1 MHWLESLEA
10 KLLAAVC
17 GVALISIGILA
28 WVNIRYEQ
36 GERVE
41 LMIQGA
47 SQFSDTVK
55 RSTHYAMLQNR
66 WEDAFHIMDTI
77 GKQEGVT
84 RVRVFSKEGVILFSN
99 DRTEV
104 GKAVDKRAESCY
116 ACHAAERP
124 LERLMLPDRARIFKD
139 ADGQRLLGMITALY
153 NEPGC
158 SEGCHVHPKN
168 KSVLG
173 VLDITLSLAKVDEDI
188 AAMTRRTAAFAG
200 TTIVLLA
207 MILAAIVRRGV
218 VRPVRELVEGTRR
231 VAQGDL
237 DHRIAVRTVDEI
249 GLLAASF
256 NRMTEALGKAQ
267 AELDALVATL
277 EHRVE
282 ERTQELREA
291 QAQLVQTEKLASLG
305 KLSASIAH
313 EINNPLSGILTYA
326 KLLSRKFR
334 AGPPDVE
341 GVQAALQQLS
351 LVERETQRCCSIVR
365 NLLDF
370 ARQREPSFQPVDLR
384 TAVEEALSLLAH
396 RLSIQNVELIRE
408 FGPVPTVR
416 ADFGQLRQAFV
427 NILMNACEAMPGGGT
442 LRVVTR
448 EVGLPGEGTGRTL
461 SPTGKPAP
469 PAGPPVRFAEV
480 AISDSGQGIAPEH
493 LSKIFDPFFTTK
505 EKGTGLGLSVVYGIM
520 EKHGG
525 KIAVDSRVGQGTTV
539 TLRFPATEPGP
550 ECLIS

>member
-1 MHWLESLEA
+1 MRWLESLQA

-17 GVALISIGILA
+17 GVALVSIGVFA

-36 GERVE
+36 AERVD
-41 LMIQGA
+41 LVIRGA

-84 RVRVFSKEGVILFSN
+84 RVRVFSKEGVILFST
-99 DRTEV
+99 DRSEV
-104 GKAVDKRAESCY
+104 GSAVDKRAESCY

-124 LERLMLPDRARIFKD
+124 LERLMLPDRARIFRD
-139 ADGQRLLGMITALY
+139 AEGGRLLGMITPVY

-158 SEGCHVHPKN
+158 SEGCHVHPKS
-168 KSVLG
+168 KRVLG
-173 VLDITLSLAKVDEDI
+173 VLDITLSLARVDEEI
-188 AAMTRRTAAFAG
+188 AAITRRTAAFAG

-207 MILAAIVRRGV
+207 MILAGIVRRGV

-231 VAQGDL
+231 VAHGDL
-237 DHRIAVRTVDEI
+237 THRIPVRTVDEI
-249 GLLAASF
+249 GVLAASF

-277 EHRVE
+277 EQRVE
-282 ERTQELREA
+282 VRTRELREA
-291 QAQLVQTEKLASLG
+291 QAQLIQTEKLASLG

-334 AGPPDVE
+334 MGPPDAE
-341 GVQAALQQLS
+341 GVQAALQQLG

-370 ARQREPSFQPVDLR
+370 ARLREPSFQAVDVG
-384 TAVEEALSLLAH
+384 AVIVEALSLLEN
-396 RLSIQNVELIRE
+396 RLAIQNVEVARE
-408 FGPVPTVR
+408 LAPVPTVR

-427 NILMNACEAMPGGGT
+427 NILMNACEAMPKGGT
-442 LRVVTR
+442 LRVVAR
-448 EVGLPGEGTGRTL
+448 EVSLPGDGGRGPL
-461 SPTGKPAP
+461 SPTGKS
-469 PAGPPVRFAEV
+469 GPPTRFAEI
-480 AISDSGQGIAPEH
+480 AISDTGSGIPPVH

-505 EKGTGLGLSVVYGIM
+505 EKGTGLGLSVVYGIV

-525 KIAVDSRVGQGTTV
+525 KITVDSRVGQGTTV
-539 TLRFPATEPGP
+539 TVCLPAAAPGMA
-550 ECLIS
+550 

>member
-1 MHWLESLEA
+1 MRWLESLEA

-17 GVALISIGILA
+17 GVALVSIGFFA

-41 LMIQGA
+41 LMIRGA

-77 GKQEGVT
+77 GKQDGVT
-84 RVRVFSKEGVILFSN
+84 RVRVFSKEGVILFST

-116 ACHAAERP
+116 ACHSAERP
-124 LERLMLPDRARIFKD
+124 LERLMLPDRTRIFKD
-139 ADGQRLLGMITALY
+139 VDGQRLLGMITALY

-173 VLDITLSLAKVDEDI
+173 VLDITLTLAKVDEEI
-188 AAMTRRTAAFAG
+188 AAITQRTLAFAG
-200 TTIVLLA
+200 TTILLLA

-237 DHRIAVRTVDEI
+237 AHRIAVRTVDEI

-291 QAQLVQTEKLASLG
+291 QAQLIQTEKLASLG

-384 TAVEEALSLLAH
+384 TAVEEALSLVGH
-396 RLSIQNVELIRE
+396 RLSIQNVEVVRE
-408 FGPVPTVR
+408 FGPVPTVQ

-427 NILMNACEAMPGGGT
+427 NILMNACEAMPGGGA

-448 EVGLPGEGTGRTL
+448 EATLPGEAAGRRVSL
-461 SPTGKPAP
+461 TGKT
-469 PAGPPVRFAEV
+469 GPPVRFAEV
-480 AISDSGQGIAPEH
+480 AISDNGQGIAPEH

-520 EKHGG
+520 EKHSG
-525 KIAVDSRVGQGTTV
+525 KIVVDSRVGQGTTV

-550 ECLIS
+550 SGSA

>member
-1 MHWLESLEA
+1 MRWLESLQA

-17 GVALISIGILA
+17 GVALVSIGVFA

-36 GERVE
+36 AERVD
-41 LMIQGA
+41 LVIRGA

-84 RVRVFSKEGVILFSN
+84 RVRVFTKEGTILFSTE
-99 DRTEV
+99 RSEV
-104 GKAVDKRAESCY
+104 GSAVDKRAESCY

-124 LERLMLPDRARIFKD
+124 LERLMLPDRARIFRD
-139 ADGQRLLGMITALY
+139 AEGQRLLGMITPLY

-158 SEGCHVHPKN
+158 SEGCHIHPKS

-173 VLDITLSLAKVDEDI
+173 VLDITLSLARVDEEI
-188 AAMTRRTAAFAG
+188 AAITRRTAAFAG

-207 MILAAIVRRGV
+207 MILAGIVRRGV

-231 VAQGDL
+231 VALGDL
-237 DHRIAVRTVDEI
+237 THRLPVRTVDEV
-249 GLLAASF
+249 GALAASF

-267 AELDALVATL
+267 GELDALVATL
-277 EHRVE
+277 EQRVE
-282 ERTQELREA
+282 ERTGELREA
-291 QAQLVQTEKLASLG
+291 QAQLIQTEKLASLG

-334 AGPPDVE
+334 TGPPDAE
-341 GVQAALQQLS
+341 GVQAALQQLA

-370 ARQREPSFQPVDLR
+370 ARQREPSFQAVDMG
-384 TAVEEALSLLAH
+384 AVVTEALSLLEN
-396 RLSIQNVELIRE
+396 RLAIQNVEVARE
-408 FGPVPTVR
+408 FAPVPTVR

-427 NILMNACEAMPGGGT
+427 NILMNACEAMPKGGT
-442 LRVVTR
+442 LRVVAR
-448 EVGLPGEGTGRTL
+448 EVSLPGDGGRGPL
-461 SPTGKPAP
+461 SPTGKSGP
-469 PAGPPVRFAEV
+469 PAAPQARFAEI
-480 AISDSGQGIAPEH
+480 AISDTGSGIPPEH

-505 EKGTGLGLSVVYGIM
+505 EKGTGLGLSVVYGIV

-525 KIAVDSRVGQGTTV
+525 KITVDSRVGQGTTV
-539 TLRFPATEPGP
+539 TVCLPAAAPGMA
-550 ECLIS
+550 

>member
-1 MHWLESLEA
+1 MRLLESLQA
-10 KLLAAVC
+10 RLLAAVC
-17 GVALISIGILA
+17 GGALVSIGVFA

-36 GERVE
+36 AERVD
-41 LMIQGA
+41 LMIRGA

-84 RVRVFSKEGVILFSN
+84 RVRVFTKEGTILFST
-99 DRTEV
+99 DRSEV
-104 GKAVDKRAESCY
+104 GHAVDKRAESCY

-124 LERLMLPDRARIFKD
+124 LERLMLPDRARVFRD
-139 ADGQRLLGMITALY
+139 AEGQRLLGMITPLY

-158 SEGCHVHPKN
+158 SEGCHIHPKN

-173 VLDITLSLAKVDEDI
+173 VLDITQSLARVDEEI
-188 AAMTRRTAAFAG
+188 SAITRRTLAFAA
-200 TTIVLLA
+200 TTTVLLA
-207 MILAAIVRRGV
+207 MILAWIVRRSV

-237 DHRIAVRTVDEI
+237 THRIAVRTADEV
-249 GLLAASF
+249 GALAASF
-256 NRMTEALGKAQ
+256 NRMTDALDKAQ
-267 AELDALVATL
+267 AELAILVVTL
-277 EHRVE
+277 EQRVE
-282 ERTQELREA
+282 ERTRELREA
-291 QAQLVQTEKLASLG
+291 QAQLIQTEKLASLG

-334 AGPPDVE
+334 TGPPDAE
-341 GVQAALQQLS
+341 GVQAALQQLA

-370 ARQREPSFQPVDLR
+370 ARQREPAFQPVDVG
-384 TAVEEALSLLAH
+384 AVLAEALSLLSN
-396 RLSIQNVELIRE
+396 RLSIQDVEVTRE
-408 FGPVPTVR
+408 LAPVPTIQ

-427 NILMNACEAMPGGGT
+427 NIIMNACEAMPKGGN
-442 LRVVTR
+442 LRVVAR
-448 EVGLPGEGTGRTL
+448 EVSLPGDGRSGPP
-461 SPTGKPAP
+461 SPTGKSGRPT
-469 PAGPPVRFAEV
+469 RFAEV
-480 AISDSGQGIAPEH
+480 AITDTGPGIPPEH

-505 EKGTGLGLSVVYGIM
+505 EKGTGLGLSVVYGIV

-525 KIAVDSRVGQGTTV
+525 KILVDSRMGQGTTM
-539 TLRFPATEPGP
+539 TLRFPAAPSGP
-550 ECLIS
+550 A